1 MVKPLGPLA
10 QADGCLGATIL
21 GDGRVAL
28 LIEPGLLTRR
38 AGPRAAAVPSAGQ
51 AAARAATHPV
61 KILVVED
68 SFTVRELQRSI
79 FEAAGY
85 RVATAA
91 DGRDALAVLQRDLEI
106 AVVVSD
112 LDMPG
117 LDGLGLTRA
126 VRADPGRSA
135 LPVIIVTARGTEQA
149 RQQGIAAGASAFI
162 AKAQFDQ
169 RELLATVGRLVR
181 P

>member
-1 MVKPLGPLA
+1 MAPPA
-10 QADGCLGATIL
+10 RDAAPPAT
-21 GDGRVAL
+21 VSSTESNAAAPATAVP
-28 LIEPGLLTRR
+28 ETAAPAT
-38 AGPRAAAVPSAGQ
+38 AGP
-51 AAARAATHPV
+51 ATRPPG

-79 FEAAGY
+79 FEAASY
-85 RVATAA
+85 RVATAE
-91 DGRDALAVLQRDLEI
+91 DGHDALAVLQRDPEI
-106 AVVVSD
+106 ALVVSD

-126 VRADPGRSA
+126 VRADPARSA
-135 LPVIIVTARGTEQA
+135 LPVIIVTARGSEQV
-149 RQQGIAAGASAFI
+149 RQQGLAAGASAFM

-181 P
+181 G

>member
-1 MVKPLGPLA
+1 MPPPPPRPRPP
-10 QADGCLGATIL
+10 
-21 GDGRVAL
+21 RVPPPPA
-28 LIEPGLLTRR
+28 
-38 AGPRAAAVPSAGQ
+38 PRPD
-51 AAARAATHPV
+51 

-79 FEAAGY
+79 FEAAVN

-91 DGRDALAVLQRDLEI
+91 DGRDALAVLQQDPEI
-106 AVVVSD
+106 ALVVSD

-117 LDGLGLTRA
+117 VDGLGLTRA
-126 VRADPGRSA
+126 VRADPNRSA
-135 LPVIIVTARGTEQA
+135 LPVIIVTAQGTEQA
-149 RQQGIAAGASAFI
+149 RQQGIAAGANAFM

-169 RELLATVGRLVR
+169 RELLATVGPLAR